1 MCRAALCSACLTTVL
16 ATGFFSPVFSAI
28 IEVQSAPASNT
39 AFATSPTTVK
49 ATYKVYR
56 NGILVANVDEKFE
69 RFSSASV
76 SAEKKDRYKITSDSR
91 TDGAVSLLF
100 REQLHYTSEGW
111 IDALGLTPGI
121 FTSTRK
127 STNKHN
133 FTARFDWDRREIV
146 REQERDG
153 NVETEIFN
161 LPAGTQD
168 RLSSMYQFMLSS
180 PSAQSI
186 STNMTQ
192 GKNAEQYRYL
202 KQGEPKLTTPAGEF
216 ETVHYVRDARQ
227 GESRAQLWL
236 AKSKNY
242 LPVRIIFEDA
252 KGTTL
257 EQSLVDLVIQ

>member
-1 MCRAALCSACLTTVL
+1 MNRAVLYSTCLTTLLVANFL
-16 ATGFFSPVFSAI
+16 LPVFSAT
-28 IEVQSAPASNT
+28 QAQTPSANKLT
-39 AFATSPTTVK
+39 FATLPTIVK

-69 RFSSASV
+69 RFSSASTNTD
-76 SAEKKDRYKITSDSR
+76 SRDRYKITSDSR
-91 TDGAVSLLF
+91 TDGAVSLLI
-100 REQLHYTSEGW
+100 REQLHYISEGR
-111 IDALGLTPGI
+111 IGTSGLTPDI

-127 STNKHN
+127 SGVKHN
-133 FTARFDWDRREIV
+133 FTARFDWDKSEII

-153 NVETEIFN
+153 SLEKETFD

-180 PSAQSI
+180 PHGQSI
-186 STNMTQ
+186 STHMTQ
-192 GKNAEQYRYL
+192 GKSAELYTYL
-202 KQGEPKLTTPAGEF
+202 KLGELTLTTPAGEF
-216 ETVHYVRDARQ
+216 DTVHYARDAKP
-227 GESRAQLWL
+227 GESKAQMWL

-257 EQSLVDLVIQ
+257 EQSLIALALQ